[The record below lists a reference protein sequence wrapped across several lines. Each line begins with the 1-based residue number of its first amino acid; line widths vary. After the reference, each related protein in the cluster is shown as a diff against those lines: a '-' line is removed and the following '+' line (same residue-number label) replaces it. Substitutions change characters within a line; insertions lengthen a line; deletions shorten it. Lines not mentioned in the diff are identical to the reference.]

1 MQFDGTSMATP
12 PVCNVP
18 FTFRPRPCSKD
29 ATMHTPPAE
38 GSTFLSRSQA
48 FSRSA
53 LAVALLA
60 SVPGP
65 QAVSRIRVH
74 EPPSGARCTALRRTF
89 SDSLVYI
96 ASQGLCATSLSPI
109 LNLVWGSREG
119 GQVVCPPMH
128 PPTRPGH
135 ARKAVE
141 CVTSA
146 RQTNRCTPDIM
157 QRPKEMISPG
167 LQVTGASHR
176 LSGHHFCDEL
186 TFRLFSSPV
195 AGELS

>member
-1 MQFDGTSMATP
+1 MRLCTP
-12 PVCNVP
+12 H
-18 FTFRPRPCSKD
+18 RPW
-29 ATMHTPPAE
+29 AA
-38 GSTFLSRSQA
+38 TFLSRSQA
-48 FSRSA
+48 LSRLA
-53 LAVALLA
+53 LTVACG
-60 SVPGP
+60 VPGP
-65 QAVSRIRVH
+65 RAVSRIRAH
-74 EPPSGARCTALRRTF
+74 EPTSGARCTALRRKI
-89 SDSLVYI
+89 SDSLVHI
-96 ASQGLCATSLSPI
+96 ASQGFCATSLSPI

-176 LSGHHFCDEL
+176 LSGYHFCDEL

-195 AGELS
+195 AGELKGNSNNYTEPPIAPPKFTHKTRSLFIRTS